1 MSKPVIKR
9 ESSSPCRFA
18 RPERAVKHYEVLKT
32 LKNQKSLILSC
43 KSMLEKRALERH
55 AVGNLQ
61 LRMNHEAEMNALL
74 ERQEFE
80 RWEVESSNN
89 LELRAIQA
97 EGDSVLVESNEQI
110 EKLEELLSNDP
121 FSESNE

>member
-1 MSKPVIKR
+1 M
-9 ESSSPCRFA
+9 
-18 RPERAVKHYEVLKT
+18 
-32 LKNQKSLILSC
+32 
-43 KSMLEKRALERH
+43 
-55 AVGNLQ
+55 GNLQ